1 MLTFAKRIGMF
12 ALAIPTAV
20 TSLRSL
26 PRPYFLNGTVYIPE
40 LTCLGGAVA
49 ATDHPDAPFP
59 IPEGQQED

>member
-26 PRPYFLNGTVYIPE
+26 PRPYLLNGTVYIPE
-40 LTCLGGAVA
+40 LTGLGGAVA
-49 ATDHPDAPFP
+49 ASAPDAPFP
-59 IPEGQQED
+59 TAEGQQED